1 MQNAIQKDK
10 RGYRKFICRF
20 VLPGSVFFRLILILM
35 FFLLFIFPVAFAQ
48 SSLYVP
54 SPPIGPTYGFVGI
67 DYEYTIVTMNPDSL
81 WMFDWGDGT
90 NSPWL
95 RLEENSS
102 SIVQT
107 HQWSQPGIYQLHV
120 RYKGETA
127 PYGIWS
133 EAVLVEIRYV
143 SDEDFPDIPTIQTAK
158 ILGIVGETYTYSAMS
173 SDPNDQSVRYRFDFN
188 DENLSTWTPYVP
200 SGMGS
205 YLSFSWQQPAKY
217 YVRAQAMNKYGLH
230 SEWSNPMLVI
240 IKDDSE
246 ENKTSIDFLL
256 INGIQYHIIF
266 TSPYHGT
273 LHNPSTGHSNDVFWN
288 GGGVFLLDDNSDG
301 RWDYFYIPSIGQIQP
316 YAKPFFTSDTLFSK
330 LPWVLILI
338 IGGIILGVVGIVLVL
353 IKTGYIYIYEEEVT
367 IEE

>member
-1 MQNAIQKDK
+1 MQNAIQKD
-10 RGYRKFICRF
+10 RKKYQEFICGP
-20 VLPGSVFFRLILILM
+20 VLQAGVCFRLILVLM
-35 FFLLFIFPVAFAQ
+35 FFFLAILPVAFAQ

-67 DYEYTIVTMNPDSL
+67 EYEYTIVTMNPDSL

-90 NSPWL
+90 NTSWL
-95 RLEENSS
+95 RLGENAS

-107 HQWSQPGIYQLHV
+107 HQWSQPGTYQVHV

-133 EAVLVEIRYV
+133 EAMLVEIRYFLE
-143 SDEDFPDIPTIQTAK
+143 EDFPDIPTIQTAK
-158 ILGIVGETYTYSAMS
+158 ILGIVGEMYTYSAVS
-173 SDPNDQSVRYRFDFN
+173 SDPNDQPVRYRFDFN

-200 SGMGS
+200 SGTGS
-205 YLSFSWQQPAKY
+205 YLSFSWQQPGKY
-217 YVRAQAMNKYGLH
+217 YVRAQAMNKYGLY

-240 IKDDSE
+240 IQEDSE

-266 TSPYHGT
+266 TSQYLGT
-273 LHNPSTGHSNDVFWN
+273 LHNPSTGDSNDILWN

-301 RWDYFYIPSIGQIQP
+301 RWDYFYIPAIGQIQP
-316 YAKPFFTSDTLFSK
+316 YVTPVFPQDTLFSK

-338 IGGIILGVVGIVLVL
+338 IGGIILGIVGIVFVL

-367 IEE
+367 VEE